1 MVWLE
6 LLQYIADKLQKA
18 DSGLYIVLGLHD
30 PRVLP
35 LKDKDCIVLYRGQEA
50 QDEQGASFTPCSITC
65 YLECWTRDDSPNL
78 AKGYEKLTALETKAD
93 KVLLS
98 IKEESGMI
106 SASTQILDLVIKQK
120 AGDMDS
126 ARPLI
131 GSLYTLSASVYTQE
145 GD

>member
-1 MVWLE
+1 MVWLK
-6 LLQYIADKLQKA
+6 LLQYIADKLQEA
-18 DSGLYIVLGLHD
+18 DSGLYVVLGLHD

-35 LKDKDCIVLYRGQEA
+35 LKDKDCVVLYRGQEA

-78 AKGYEKLTALETKAD
+78 DKGYEKLTALETKVD